1 MQNGNL
7 KFAALGSAPFD
18 WSDLSPSQV
27 APVRQV
33 AGPLLI
39 NAGAG
44 TGKTRTIIY
53 RIAYVIDQGS
63 VSAHSILAVTFTRKA
78 AREIVQRLEKLL
90 GADLAQ
96 QITAVTYHALGLKML
111 QAYGDRLGYHPKKLV
126 VYDQAEARKVLVEAM
141 QEVGA
146 NQSIWDPQH
155 AADALKMWKDNRIT
169 PADFESDEFRDD
181 LWNRTMRRIFER
193 YLEKMR
199 AANALDQDDLI
210 YQPCLLL
217 EIDEVRSLWQE
228 LFRYITVD
236 EFQDTSIAQY
246 GLVQMLAWNHRNLC
260 CVGSHAQAIYSWRGA
275 QTETVLRYLRVDF
288 PEIQEYAL
296 LENYRSTEAIVRTGE
311 ALVAEWNYGPT
322 LNVHRKVGAPVQVSE
337 FQTEWE
343 EADFLAREA
352 QQLLADGYRGRNIA
366 ILYRTWAQAHVIEQA
381 FLHAGIPYGIVGDR
395 FFIDR
400 AEVRDLLAYLRI
412 VYYSNPTP
420 DTLQQEIGSVL
431 RILNRP
437 ERGLGR
443 AVLRKI
449 QKGNPGLSAEMLF
462 TASEREDL
470 NEEVKEQVNTFLN
483 LLFDIQECEGTVTE
497 RFDWILDS
505 TGYRE
510 WLGDSL
516 EGRRKMM
523 SLEML
528 RSMLAAYESAEDPLA
543 EFYREVE
550 LGGGAEMGFGE
561 DERFVTLS
569 TIHAA
574 KGLEWPIVFL
584 VGVEEHVFPNARA
597 IKTQRGLEEEYRLA
611 YVAVTRACY
620 KLYITYAR
628 ARTGEDGK
636 VIEHSPSPFL
646 GKIPREW
653 VSPIQTRSHAPPH
666 PSKRASAE
674 EIQFAK

>member
-1 MQNGNL
+1 MENGNFDL
-7 KFAALGSAPFD
+7 AVLGSAPFD
-18 WSDLSPSQV
+18 WSDLSPSQI
-27 APVRQV
+27 APVRHV

-53 RIAYVIDQGS
+53 RIAYIIDQGS

-90 GADLAQ
+90 GTDLAQ

-111 QAYGDRLGYHPKKLV
+111 QAYGDRLGYHPKKLI

-146 NQSIWDPQH
+146 NQSIWDPQR
-155 AADALKMWKDNRIT
+155 AAEALKTWKDNRVT
-169 PADFESDEFRDD
+169 PADFESDDFRDD
-181 LWNRTMRRIFER
+181 MWNRTMRRIFER

-246 GLVQMLAWNHRNLC
+246 GLVQMLAWNHRNVC
-260 CVGSHAQAIYSWRGA
+260 CVGSQAQAIYSWRGA
-275 QTETVLRYLRVDF
+275 QTETVLRYLREDF

-322 LNVHRKVGAPVQVSE
+322 LNVHRKTGEPVQVAE

-343 EADFLAREA
+343 EADFLAREV
-352 QQLLADGYRGRNIA
+352 QRLLAEGYRGRNIA

-395 FFIDR
+395 FFMER
-400 AEVRDLLAYLRI
+400 AEIRDLLGYLHIAY
-412 VYYSNPTP
+412 YTDPTP
-420 DTLQQEIGSVL
+420 DALQREIGSVL

-443 AVLRKI
+443 SILRKI
-449 QKGNPGLSAEMLF
+449 QKGNPGLTAEMLY
-462 TASEREDL
+462 TVSDRDDLSEEL
-470 NEEVKEQVNTFLN
+470 KQQINTFLN
-483 LLFDIQECEGTVTE
+483 LLFDIQEYEGTVAE
-497 RFDWILDS
+497 RFDWILDR

-510 WLGDSL
+510 WLGDSI
-516 EGRRKMM
+516 EGRRKRM

-528 RSMLAAYESAEDPLA
+528 RSMLAAYESAEDPLT

-550 LGGGAEMGFGE
+550 LGAGADMGFGE
-561 DERFVTLS
+561 DERFITLS
-569 TIHAA
+569 TVHAA

-597 IKTQRGLEEEYRLA
+597 VKTQRGLEEEYRLA
-611 YVAVTRACY
+611 HVAVTRACY
-620 KLYITYAR
+620 KLCITYAR

-636 VIEHSPSPFL
+636 VVEHGPSPFL

-653 VSPIQTRSHAPPH
+653 VMTRDHA
-666 PSKRASAE
+666 
-674 EIQFAK
+674 

>member
-1 MQNGNL
+1 MENKNL
-7 KFAALGSAPFD
+7 DLAALGSAPFD
-18 WSDLSPSQV
+18 WSDLSSSQI
-27 APVRQV
+27 APVRHV

-53 RIAYVIDQGS
+53 RIAYIIDQGG

-96 QITAVTYHALGLKML
+96 QVTAVTYHALGLKML

-126 VYDQAEARKVLVEAM
+126 VYDQTEARKVLVEAM

-146 NQSIWDPQH
+146 NLGIWDPQR

-169 PADFESDEFRDD
+169 PADFESDEFRED

-193 YLEKMR
+193 YLDKMR

-217 EIDEVRSLWQE
+217 EIEDVRSLWQE

-246 GLVQMLAWNHRNLC
+246 GLVQMLAWKHRNLC

-275 QTETVLRYLRVDF
+275 QTETVLRYLREDF
-288 PEIQEYAL
+288 SEIQEYAL

-322 LNVHRKVGAPVQVSE
+322 LNVHRKVGEPVQVTE

-343 EADFLAREA
+343 EADFVAREA
-352 QQLLADGYRGRNIA
+352 QRLLADGYRGRNLA

-395 FFIDR
+395 FFMDR
-400 AEVRDLLAYLRI
+400 AEIRDLLAYLRI
-412 VYYSNPTP
+412 AYYTNPTP
-420 DTLQQEIGSVL
+420 DALQQEIGSVL

-449 QKGNPGLSAEMLF
+449 QKGNPGLSAEMLL

-470 NEEVKEQVNTFLN
+470 NEEVQERINTFLN
-483 LLFDIQECEGTVTE
+483 LLFDLQECQGTITE
-497 RFDWILDS
+497 QFEWILER
-505 TGYRE
+505 TGYLE

-516 EGRRKMM
+516 EGRRKRL

-528 RSMLAAYESAEDPLA
+528 RSMLAGYEGAQDPLA
-543 EFYREVE
+543 EFYREME
-550 LGGGAEMGFGE
+550 LGGAEMGFGE
-561 DERFVTLS
+561 DDRFITLS

-574 KGLEWPIVFL
+574 KGLEWPVVFL

-597 IKTQRGLEEEYRLA
+597 VKTQRGLEEEYRLA
-611 YVAVTRACY
+611 HVAVTRACY
-620 KLYITYAR
+620 KLYLTYAR
-628 ARTGEDGK
+628 ARMGEDGK
-636 VIEHSPSPFL
+636 VVEHGPSSFL

-653 VSPIQTRSHAPPH
+653 VNLIQTRSHAPPYQ
-666 PSKRASAE
+666 SERASAE
-674 EIQFAK
+674 QIRFAK

>member
-1 MQNGNL
+1 M
-7 KFAALGSAPFD
+7 
-18 WSDLSPSQV
+18 SPSQI
-27 APVRQV
+27 APVRQIH
-33 AGPLLI
+33 GPVLI

-53 RIAYVIDQGS
+53 RIAYIIAQGS

-96 QITAVTYHALGLKML
+96 QITAVTYHALGLKLL
-111 QAYGDRLGYHPKKLV
+111 QAYGDRLGYHPKKLII
-126 VYDQAEARKVLVEAM
+126 YDQTEARKVLVEAM
-141 QEVGA
+141 REVGA
-146 NQSIWDPQH
+146 NQSIWDPQQT
-155 AADALKMWKDNRIT
+155 AEALKTWKDNRVT
-169 PADFESDEFRDD
+169 PADFESTDFHDD

-210 YQPCLLL
+210 YQACLLL
-217 EIDEVRSLWQE
+217 EIEEVRSLWQE

-260 CVGSHAQAIYSWRGA
+260 CVGSHAQAIYAWRGA
-275 QTETVLRYLRVDF
+275 QTETVLRYLREDF
-288 PEIQEYAL
+288 PELQEYAL

-311 ALVAEWNYGPT
+311 AIVAEWNYGPV
-322 LNVHRKVGAPVQVSE
+322 LRVHRPAGEPVQVAE

-343 EADFLAREA
+343 EADFLAREV
-352 QQLLADGYRGRNIA
+352 QHLLAEGYRGRNLA
-366 ILYRTWAQAHVIEQA
+366 ILYRTWAQAQVIEQA
-381 FLHAGIPYGIVGDR
+381 FLHAGIPYAIVGDR
-395 FFIDR
+395 FFMDR
-400 AEVRDLLAYLRI
+400 AEIRDLLAYLHI
-412 VYYSNPTP
+412 AYYTDPTP
-420 DTLQQEIGSVL
+420 ETLQQEIGSVL

-443 AVLRKI
+443 GVLRKI
-449 QKGNPGLSAEMLF
+449 QKGNPGFEAEMLF
-462 TASEREDL
+462 TASGREDL
-470 NEEVKEQVNTFLN
+470 TEEVKERIHAFLD
-483 LLFDIQECEGTVTE
+483 LLLDIQGCEGAIAE
-497 RFDWILDS
+497 RFDRILER

-516 EGRRKMM
+516 EGRRKRM

-528 RSMLAAYESAEDPLA
+528 RSMLAAYESVEDPLA

-550 LGGGAEMGFGE
+550 LSGGADMGLGE

-569 TIHAA
+569 TIHTA
-574 KGLEWPIVFL
+574 KGLEWPVVFL

-597 IKTQRGLEEEYRLA
+597 VKTQRGLEEEYRLA
-611 YVAVTRACY
+611 HVAVTRARH

-636 VIEHSPSPFL
+636 IVEHGPSPFL
-646 GKIPREW
+646 GKLPREW
-653 VSPIQTRSHAPPH
+653 LEVREARRLTSLFRKSDSVTT
-666 PSKRASAE
+666 
-674 EIQFAK
+674 